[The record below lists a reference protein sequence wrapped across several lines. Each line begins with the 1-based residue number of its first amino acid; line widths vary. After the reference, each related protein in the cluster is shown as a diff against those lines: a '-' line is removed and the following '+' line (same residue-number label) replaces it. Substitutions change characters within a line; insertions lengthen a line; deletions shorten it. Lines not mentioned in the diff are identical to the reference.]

1 MTQLNAFKKEVNN
14 FWVATF
20 WALVGIEKDL
30 GNKKRFGRTYGKS
43 EEALE
48 LSRLDKKAINSWEKR
63 EI

>member
-1 MTQLNAFKKEVNN
+1 M
-14 FWVATF
+14 
-20 WALVGIEKDL
+20 GIEKDL